1 MNNENKIKAYVR
13 KTGKLVEVVKVDE
26 KNNVYMDSE
35 NNPYFESEL
44 DFHVVHIED
53 VKTWKD
59 EPNGMSDFKEMFKLY
74 MAHKERSI
82 DKDLLQERKMHL
94 VRIYLERGIDDLDFI
109 FGKVDKII
117 RYVYGN

>member
-1 MNNENKIKAYVR
+1 MNNEKIKAYVR

-26 KNNVYMDSE
+26 NKNVYMDSE

-59 EPNGMSDFKEMFKLY
+59 EPNGMPDIKEMFKLY
-74 MAHKERSI
+74 MAHKERSL

-94 VRIYLERGIDDLDFI
+94 VRIYLERGENDLNLI
-109 FGKVDKII
+109 FSNVDTII
-117 RYVYGN
+117 KYIYE

>member
-13 KTGKLVEVVKVDE
+13 KTGKLVEVIKVDE

-35 NNPYFESEL
+35 NNPYFEHEL
-44 DFHVVHIED
+44 DFNVKDNYD
-53 VKTWKD
+53 VKVSN
-59 EPNGMSDFKEMFKLY
+59 EGLGEMPDFKEMFKLY

-94 VRIYLERGIDDLDFI
+94 VRTYLERGIDDLDFI